1 MSKGIL
7 SGSHP
12 QYADNVRELI
22 GELGCLKAALTGL
35 GEWRLVENVE
45 ETIHMTLRASETD
58 REAVLPPLR

>member
-1 MSKGIL
+1 MSKRIL

-35 GEWRLVENVE
+35 GEWQLVENVE
-45 ETIHMTLRASETD
+45 ETIHMT
-58 REAVLPPLR
+58 RELLILTEKPFYHH